1 MIVLLVAFGL
11 GALSSSAPAR
21 KPKGKTHSVS
31 AVGSYPMMFEWEPA
45 TIEIRPGDRVVW
57 TNKTSNEHHVQP
69 YDGPW
74 ADREH
79 LHIPEGGKA
88 SFRFVKPGTYLYYC
102 DLQFHGQLLP
112 GNICLGQCGEVV
124 VG

>member
-1 MIVLLVAFGL
+1 MLLVALSL
-11 GALSSSAPAR
+11 GALMPSAPAR
-21 KPKGKTHSVS
+21 KPKGKTHSVT
-31 AVGSYPMMFEWEPA
+31 AEGTYPMMFRWEPS
-45 TIEIRPGDRVVW
+45 TIEIKRGDRIVW

-69 YDGPW
+69 YGGPW

-79 LHIPEGGKA
+79 LHIAEGGKA

-112 GNICLGQCGEVV
+112 GNICIGQCGEIV